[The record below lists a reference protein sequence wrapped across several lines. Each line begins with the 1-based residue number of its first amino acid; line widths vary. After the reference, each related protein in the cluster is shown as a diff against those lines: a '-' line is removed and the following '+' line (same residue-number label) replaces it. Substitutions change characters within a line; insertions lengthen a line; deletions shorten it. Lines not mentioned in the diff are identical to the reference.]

1 MNRFNSLKDIED
13 LIENNIEE
21 SLSLEYK
28 RELDKKN
35 EEIAKDISAFANTSG
50 GTIIYGIGED
60 GGLPTSIS
68 WIDGEKTKERIENI
82 ILDKIQPRVKDVV
95 INPILNPDNSQKAIF
110 VVNIPE
116 SPDAPHMVD
125 HRYYRRYN
133 FQSIPME
140 DYEVKDAIF
149 RKGLK
154 KSLYFEVS
162 KNIELCD
169 KSLKLIEEIYHFRPE
184 QRQHI
189 VFIPFYTDAWNAIT
203 SSGLLFVLKEEAQKL
218 VELYS
223 LIHEINY
230 LVDCQKYGVEIVNT
244 PIFKSSPEHGTY
256 IPAIL
261 QVKIGKLYGLLNDL
275 VEPNLLPK

>member
-1 MNRFNSLKDIED
+1 VNRINSLKEIED

-21 SLSLEYK
+21 SLILEYK
-28 RELDKKN
+28 RELGNKN

-50 GTIIYGIGED
+50 GVLIYGVGED
-60 GGLPTSIS
+60 GGVPTSIR
-68 WIDGEKTKERIENI
+68 WIDGKNTKETIENI
-82 ILDKIQPRVKDVV
+82 ILSRVQPIIKDVI
-95 INPILNPDNSQKAIF
+95 INPISNPVNSSQAIF

-116 SPDAPHMVD
+116 SPDAPHMAN
-125 HRYYRRYN
+125 HSYYRRHN
-133 FQSIPME
+133 FQSIHME

-154 KSLYFEVS
+154 KSLYFEIS

-169 KSLKLIEEIYHFRPE
+169 KSLNLIEEIFRYKLE
-184 QRQHI
+184 QRQYI
-189 VFIPFYTDAWNAIT
+189 VFIPFYIDAWNAIT

-230 LVDCQKYGVEIVNT
+230 LIDCQKYGLEIVNT
-244 PIFKSSPEHGTY
+244 PIYKSFPEHGTY
-256 IPAIL
+256 IPSIL

-275 VEPNLLPK
+275 EKPNILPK

>member
-21 SLSLEYK
+21 SFTLEYK

-50 GTIIYGIGED
+50 GVIIYGVGED
-60 GGLPTSIS
+60 GRVPTSIS
-68 WIDGEKTKERIENI
+68 WIEVKNTKERIENI
-82 ILDKIQPRVKDVV
+82 ILNKIQPRVKDVI
-95 INPILNPDNSQKAIF
+95 INPISNPNKSSEGIF

-125 HRYYRRYN
+125 HRYFRRYN

-149 RKGLK
+149 KKGLK
-154 KSLYFEVS
+154 KSLYFEIS

-169 KSLKLIEEIYHFRPE
+169 KSLKLIEEIYRFREE
-184 QRQHI
+184 QRQRI

-230 LVDCQKYGVEIVNT
+230 LIDCQKYGVEIVNT
-244 PIFKSSPEHGTY
+244 PIYKSSPQHGTY

-261 QVKIGKLYGLLNDL
+261 QAKIGKLYGLLNDL
-275 VEPNLLPK
+275 GKTNLLPK